1 MKKLSYPMNLIND
14 IVDYTDQIN
23 DEETKTMFAKS
34 IDIIFNSH
42 FINERTTGIIKMR
55 YENNLTFRE
64 IGEKFDITS
73 NRSRDVVNYG
83 LRRIRGRYGRLLTT
97 IPKIK
102 TYPTETQKAL
112 TNYIF
117 VHNNQRNLLINI
129 IANDDISK
137 AIDMI
142 LKNQLIRTI
151 LISERVPLDAIFNDL
166 SESYLPSCSVSLDTP
181 ALWLDLGDS
190 LNTYIKKYKT
200 YILLCDLIDAING
213 VPNARIKG
221 ITRQQEKRIRK
232 IVNDAGYGHLIQC
245 DE

>member
-1 MKKLSYPMNLIND
+1 MKKMEYPMNLIND
-14 IVDYTDQIN
+14 IIVDYTDQII
-23 DEETKTMFAKS
+23 DEETETMFAKS

-42 FINERTTGIIKMR
+42 FINERTTSIIKMR

-73 NRSRDVVNYG
+73 NRARDVLYYG

-102 TYPTETQKAL
+102 TYTTETQKAL

-117 VHNNQRNLLINI
+117 DNNNNQRTLLINT
-129 IANDDISK
+129 IANDDIDK

-142 LKNQLIRTI
+142 LTNKLIRTI
-151 LISERVPLDAIFNDL
+151 LISRVPLDAIFNDL
-166 SESYLPSCSVSLDTP
+166 SESYLPSCDVSLDTP

-190 LNTYIKKYKT
+190 LNKRIKKYKPYT
-200 YILLCDLIDAING
+200 TLRDLIDAVNG
-213 VPNARIKG
+213 MPNPRITS
-221 ITRQQEKRIRK
+221 ITPQQKKNIRK
-232 IVNDAGYGHLIQC
+232 IVNDAGYGHLIV
-245 DE
+245 

>member
-1 MKKLSYPMNLIND
+1 MNLIND
-14 IVDYTDQIN
+14 IIVDYTDQII
-23 DEETKTMFAKS
+23 DEETETMFAKS

-42 FINERTTGIIKMR
+42 FINERTTSIIKMR

-64 IGEKFDITS
+64 IGERFNITH
-73 NRSRDVVNYG
+73 NRARDVLYYG
-83 LRRIRGRYGRLLTT
+83 LRRIRGRYRILLTM

-102 TYPTETQKAL
+102 TYPAEIQKAL
-112 TNYIF
+112 TTYIF
-117 VHNNQRNLLINI
+117 NRNNQRNLLINI
-129 IANDDISK
+129 IANDDIDK

-142 LKNQLIRTI
+142 LTNHLIRTI

-190 LNTYIKKYKT
+190 LNRYIKKYSPHT
-200 YILLCDLIDAING
+200 TLRDLIDVVNG
-213 VPNARIKG
+213 IPIHRIKR
-221 ITRQQEKRIRK
+221 ITPQQKKKIRK

-245 DE
+245 D